1 MFTLLWC
8 AFWAFGIYLRTL
20 MPWDQEAQLHG
31 LDYGFYGNG
40 LSQCRW
46 IFSACFRHP
55 LLGVLTA
62 PIPLLGQRL
71 LTLGLWPYWG
81 FLLLVFSAVMAGCTV
96 LVYAVLNAI
105 EGAGRMC
112 ATAILAAL
120 LPTSFKGRWR
130 HVMTAGLFVLALVL
144 FAGGVSSFVTGNV
157 R

>member
-1 MFTLLWC
+1 
-8 AFWAFGIYLRTL
+8 